1 MPKVFVSDRQRARD
15 KLKKLKVL
23 CLGHKEMEG
32 FSWDYLSKEMDMSR
46 TTLTYRFKEGLL
58 TLDEWIVFLHILKIE
73 REEIDLWIS

>member
-1 MPKVFVSDRQRARD
+1 
-15 KLKKLKVL
+15 
-23 CLGHKEMEG
+23 MEG

-46 TTLTYRFKEGLL
+46 TTLTYRFKEGLF